1 MDIIDTTLLVSS
13 FLCLA
18 ASTIIL
24 GVVLSYSG
32 ILSWIASGI
41 KKACVWFINLFLPNE
56 RKIDLEPPPPQITI
70 RIMELH
76 DSAQA
81 AVSESGESGAKDGS
95 KDSGIPTDGDGTL
108 QADCI
113 GVNGD
118 GAIVSPEDRH
128 PDR

>member
-70 RIMELH
+70 RIMEFH
-76 DSAQA
+76 DSAKISA
-81 AVSESGESGAKDGS
+81 NDGESGEKDGS
-95 KDSGIPTDGDGTL
+95 KDSGIPADGDGTL

-118 GAIVSPEDRH
+118 GAVVSSEDRH
-128 PDR
+128 SDRR